1 MASEA
6 QSCPDC
12 GEHSFFINQE
22 KGEVIC
28 RECSYVIDDAMIDFG
43 RERFMDS
50 EDLEKNSRSGAPFDP
65 TITNNLMTQVG
76 TTADLSKLP
85 QNIKYMVKRIRKK
98 NSWTSSSIE
107 NNLNRS
113 LPQLKMICSYLKMPA
128 SVEKEAAR
136 IYRRGVEKGLTKA
149 RSCEGVIVASVYIA
163 SRMFGFPTTIKDIGE
178 TTKLNKKSIGK
189 YYKLVLR
196 ELNIKIEPSNPLDY
210 IAKYASLLELSPKTQ
225 SRAVEIAEEAQKK
238 DITSGVSPVTIAATS
253 LYLAA
258 LQMKERRTQ
267 KAVTDM
273 TQITEVTLRTRCK
286 DFVEALKLKVKVR

>member
-1 MASEA
+1 
-6 QSCPDC
+6 
-12 GEHSFFINQE
+12 
-22 KGEVIC
+22 
-28 RECSYVIDDAMIDFG
+28 
-43 RERFMDS
+43 
-50 EDLEKNSRSGAPFDP
+50 
-65 TITNNLMTQVG
+65 
-76 TTADLSKLP
+76 
-85 QNIKYMVKRIRKK
+85 
-98 NSWTSSSIE
+98 
-107 NNLNRS
+107 
-113 LPQLKMICSYLKMPA
+113 MICSYLKMPV

-163 SRMFGFPTTIKDIGE
+163 SRLFSFPTTIKDIGE

-210 IAKYASLLELSPKTQ
+210 IAKYASLLELSPKVQ
-225 SRAVEIAEEAQKK
+225 SRAAEIAEEAQKK

-286 DFVEALKLKVKVR
+286 DFVAALKLKVKVR